1 MVSWIFASR
10 LAVDLVARFG
20 VRRDLFGSNWYLTNK
35 RVDQLNRRSDF
46 GIWLRARMAE
56 RGLTVS
62 RLAERSR
69 VSPTAVEMVLAGRI
83 WMGPRLSR
91 ALAYGLRLP
100 VDEILRAV
108 GFLYP
113 EDDRDDPERR
123 ELVGLLDHCDDRQR
137 REILRYAR
145 RAVEGERGT

>member
-1 MVSWIFASR
+1 MTEISSKS
-10 LAVDLVARFG
+10 LG
-20 VRRDLFGSNWYLTNK
+20 K
-35 RVDQLNRRSDF
+35 NRTEF

-56 RGLTVS
+56 RGLTVN

-69 VSPTAVEMVLAGRI
+69 VSPKAVDMLLAGRI

-100 VDEILRAV
+100 VDEILRAA

-113 EDDRDDPERR
+113 EDDREDAEQR
-123 ELVGLLDHCDDRQR
+123 ELIGLLDHCDDHQR
-137 REILRYAR
+137 WEILRYAR
-145 RAVEGERGT
+145 RVVGGTGNLTEKMADKKMSHNEHLF